1 MEWSL
6 IDTAPHDRDVELAVI
21 DGEGAHALSFPC
33 RRIEG
38 GWIDVESKK
47 RLYCIRP
54 THWRDWSP
62 GKTLSEIRRIN
73 CISLTLL
80 PRRPGT

>member
-1 MEWSL
+1 MEWNP
-6 IDTAPHDRDVELAVI
+6 IDTAPHDCDVELAVI

-62 GKTLSEIRRIN
+62 GKTLSEIRRTN
-73 CISLTLL
+73 SISLTLL